1 MGVIWTSKTRT
12 RLPQGTPPLR
22 SGGLRGGLTPLLA
35 ASAPGGRWGLS
46 SKSGLVLS
54 DVGTPAYG
62 TDPVF
67 GSILQPTSG
76 NYVRISGM
84 PNTGYPFTVAM
95 FARKNRTN
103 GAGASRTFA
112 FGADDFS
119 SYQHSFFHQDNQ
131 VCSYDT
137 GGYSASLANL
147 TTKWTLV
154 VCVFESASSRSL
166 YNVID
171 GVVSSANEGSLANV
185 SPWPLKLSI
194 GQSGWN
200 TNEWFAGDIAL
211 PMFFAGAASAATV
224 LELYSNPWQLFAP
237 QRTPVFFSLPAVGAS
252 SYGLTYRRRL
262 RVQQPQAPMASAY
275 GRRASLLVSTG
286 RASNIINPAEVGYV
300 SSTDGVAVG
309 SGGTGYVAQGT
320 TVVPLSLKDAS
331 GAGAASIIIPA
342 GSSFTFLLHVGIT
355 AKNGANPGFVRSGI
369 ASTGDTFC
377 ILENGIWPWIR
388 LGPGNNVL
396 KPAGGPQVPANFNG
410 VIGYRVASSAS
421 AAAAWDGKIQ
431 ASASHSVSTPADL
444 IRNFGY
450 QYDPTESV
458 NGLYYSICWLPWAVS
473 DAELIELTTVP
484 GYYGTLFAPQRT
496 PSFFGAAGG
505 GGGTTYNISIS
516 ETASASEIAGAVAAF
531 LANISETSTAS
542 ETMAMKATF
551 GTSISETATASETVA
566 TTAVLN
572 ASIIETA
579 TASETVAAATS
590 FVVTIG
596 ETATASETVA
606 MALGAA
612 TFAVDISE
620 TATASE
626 TVADKVTFGAS
637 ISETAT
643 ASDLVSMLALF
654 QVGISETA
662 TASETVAMQLAN
674 QTYAVSISETAT
686 ASDTVVMTL
695 PTTYAI
701 SIIETVQAGDYVSM
715 GVPSSDFW
723 TQVTTTQSAG
733 WGQINNTQSSGW
745 TIIPT
750 T

>member
-12 RLPQGTPPLR
+12 RQPQGTPPLR

-35 ASAPGGRWGLS
+35 ASAPNGRWGLS

-131 VCSYDT
+131 VYSYDT

-171 GVVSSANEGSLANV
+171 GVVSSANEGSLVNV

-200 TNEWFAGDIAL
+200 TNEWFGGDLAL

-237 QRTPVFFSLPAVGAS
+237 S
-252 SYGLTYRRRL
+252 
-262 RVQQPQAPMASAY
+262 
-275 GRRASLLVSTG
+275 
-286 RASNIINPAEVGYV
+286 
-300 SSTDGVAVG
+300 
-309 SGGTGYVAQGT
+309 
-320 TVVPLSLKDAS
+320 
-331 GAGAASIIIPA
+331 
-342 GSSFTFLLHVGIT
+342 
-355 AKNGANPGFVRSGI
+355 
-369 ASTGDTFC
+369 
-377 ILENGIWPWIR
+377 
-388 LGPGNNVL
+388 
-396 KPAGGPQVPANFNG
+396 
-410 VIGYRVASSAS
+410 
-421 AAAAWDGKIQ
+421 
-431 ASASHSVSTPADL
+431 
-444 IRNFGY
+444 
-450 QYDPTESV
+450 
-458 NGLYYSICWLPWAVS
+458 
-473 DAELIELTTVP
+473 
-484 GYYGTLFAPQRT
+484 RT
-496 PSFFGAAGG
+496 PSFFGAAG

-531 LANISETSTAS
+531 LASISETSTAS
-542 ETMAMKATF
+542 ETVSMLASL

-579 TASETVAAATS
+579 TASETVSMAAS

-626 TVADKVTFGAS
+626 TVSMLATFGTS

-686 ASDTVVMTL
+686 ASDTVVMTI